1 MTLRKAK
8 FIKTKKKIKANVF
21 DLHFDE
27 VKWVNG
33 NKTIRDLI
41 VHNGITCIVPII
53 DKKFIVLL
61 KQYRYGS
68 DQIMLEVPAGTI
80 DPGERP
86 LSCAKRELIEETGY
100 HGKKPCSTISLNCN
114 FVSPGLQDDIV
125 ECDAKVTRTTK
136 SLVFI
141 EGNLISQDKI
151 ILSASGI
158 WKILNQ

>member
-1 MTLRKAK
+1 MVMLKTKVSAPSWVPEGYKKLGWHAGFDVLIGPMYFKREENNQYK
-8 FIKTKKKIKANVF
+8 FITKILDKHLNAHGIAHGGYSMSLADIFLGSMVF
-21 DLHFDE
+21 AA
-27 VKWVNG
+27 
-33 NKTIRDLI
+33 
-41 VHNGITCIVPII
+41 C
-53 DKKFIVLL
+53 
-61 KQYRYGS
+61 
-68 DQIMLEVPAGTI
+68 
-80 DPGERP
+80 
-86 LSCAKRELIEETGY
+86 
-100 HGKKPCSTISLNCN
+100 GKKPCSTISLNCN

>member
-1 MTLRKAK
+1 MVMLKTEVSTPSWVPEGYKKLGWHAGFDVLIGPMYFKREENNQYK
-8 FIKTKKKIKANVF
+8 FITKILDKHLNAHGIAHGGYSMSLADIFLGSMVF
-21 DLHFDE
+21 AA
-27 VKWVNG
+27 
-33 NKTIRDLI
+33 
-41 VHNGITCIVPII
+41 C
-53 DKKFIVLL
+53 
-61 KQYRYGS
+61 
-68 DQIMLEVPAGTI
+68 
-80 DPGERP
+80 
-86 LSCAKRELIEETGY
+86 
-100 HGKKPCSTISLNCN
+100 GKKPCSTISLNCN

>member
-1 MTLRKAK
+1 MLMVCHGGYSMSLADI
-8 FIKTKKKIKANVF
+8 F
-21 DLHFDE
+21 LGS
-27 VKWVNG
+27 WY
-33 NKTIRDLI
+33 
-41 VHNGITCIVPII
+41 
-53 DKKFIVLL
+53 LL
-61 KQYRYGS
+61 QC
-68 DQIMLEVPAGTI
+68 E
-80 DPGERP
+80 
-86 LSCAKRELIEETGY
+86 
-100 HGKKPCSTISLNCN
+100 KPCSTISLNCN